1 MEKIAILGSGMAGFG
16 AAHRLHTEGHRATL
30 YEKRA
35 HHGGHTASYVFENG
49 FTIDEGPHVSFTKVE
64 RMQKLL
70 ADSVEQKFERLR
82 TKVNNHWKGHW
93 IKHPA
98 QCNLYGLPQDL
109 TINILKDFIHAQ
121 HHECGEI
128 KNYRDW
134 LYASFGKTFAETFP
148 MEYTVKYHTTTAD
161 NMRTDWVGPRLY
173 RANIEEV
180 LRGALSPSTPDVHYI
195 DQFRYPSHGGFVS
208 YLTMFMRQADLQAG
222 HELVEI
228 DPLRRELRFKNGKV
242 TSYDH
247 LVSSIP
253 LPDLIKMIVGV
264 PVDVLEASQKLSCS
278 TVVIVSIGV
287 DRADLIDAHWT
298 YFYDRD
304 YFFTRLST
312 PHLQS
317 PHNVPPGC
325 GSLQAECYY
334 SAKYRPLDRTPDE
347 CIEPVIQD
355 LKRCGILREEDTIL
369 FKHSMLVP
377 YANVIFD
384 LERAPALKVV
394 HGYLDD
400 IGIAYCGRY
409 GDWAYIWTD
418 ESFMSGENAAQKIL
432 DRLRKNT
439 ASSDPRSS
447 NK

>member
-1 MEKIAILGSGMAGFG
+1 MENIAILGSGMAGFG
-16 AAHRLHTEGHRATL
+16 AAHRLHSEGHRATL
-30 YEKRA
+30 YEKRPY
-35 HHGGHTASYVFENG
+35 HGGHTASYVFENG

-64 RMQKLL
+64 RIQKLL

-109 TINILKDFIHAQ
+109 IISIVKDFIHAQ
-121 HHECGEI
+121 HHEYGDI
-128 KNYRDW
+128 KHYQDW

-148 MEYTVKYHTTTAD
+148 MEYTIKYHTTTAD
-161 NMRTDWVGPRLY
+161 NMSTDWVGPRLY
-173 RANIEEV
+173 RAEIEEV

-208 YLTMFMRQADLQAG
+208 YLQMFMKQADLQAD

-228 DPLRRELRFKNGKV
+228 TPARKQLRFKNGKV
-242 TSYDH
+242 APYDH
-247 LVSSIP
+247 LVSSVP
-253 LPDLIKMIVGV
+253 LPDLIKMIAGV
-264 PVDVLEASQKLSCS
+264 PADVLEASRKLSCS

-325 GSLQAECYY
+325 GSIQAECYY
-334 SAKYRPLDRTPDE
+334 SEKYRPLDRTPED
-347 CIEPVIQD
+347 CIEPVIAD
-355 LKRCGILREEDTIL
+355 LKRCGIVRDDDAIL
-369 FKHSMLVP
+369 FKHALLVP

-384 LERAPALKVV
+384 LDRAAALKTV

-400 IGIAYCGRY
+400 MGIAYCGRY

-418 ESFMSGENAAQKIL
+418 ESFMSGENAAQKVL
-432 DRLRKNT
+432 DRLGKKT
-439 ASSDPRSS
+439 ARR
-447 NK
+447 

>member
-1 MEKIAILGSGMAGFG
+1 MENIAILGSGMAGFG
-16 AAHRLHTEGHRATL
+16 AAHRLHVEGHRAVL
-30 YEKRA
+30 YEKRPYY
-35 HHGGHTASYVFENG
+35 GGHTASYAFANG
-49 FTIDEGPHVSFTKVE
+49 FTIDEGPHVSFTNVE
-64 RMQKLL
+64 RIQKLL
-70 ADSVEQKFERLR
+70 ADSVNQKFERLR

-121 HHECGEI
+121 HHEYGEI

-134 LYASFGKTFAETFP
+134 LHASFGKTFAETFP

-161 NMRTDWVGPRLY
+161 NMSTDWVGPRLY

-208 YLTMFMRQADLQAG
+208 YLQMFMEQANLHLD

-228 DPLRRELRFKNGKV
+228 HPSRKELRFKNGKV
-242 TSYDH
+242 APYDH
-247 LVSSIP
+247 LVSSMP

-264 PVDVLEASQKLSCS
+264 PADVLEASQKLSCS

-287 DRADLIDAHWT
+287 NRADLIDAHWT

-355 LKRCGILREEDTIL
+355 LKRCGVLREEDTVL

-384 LERAPALKVV
+384 LERAPALTVV

-418 ESFMSGENAAQKIL
+418 ESFMSGENAAQKVL
-432 DRLRKNT
+432 DRLGSGT
-439 ASSDPRSS
+439 AAR
-447 NK
+447 

>member
-1 MEKIAILGSGMAGFG
+1 MENIAILGSGMAGFG
-16 AAHRLHTEGHRATL
+16 AAHRLHIQGHHATL
-30 YEKRA
+30 YEKRPY
-35 HHGGHTASYVFENG
+35 HGGHTASYVFENG

-70 ADSVEQKFERLR
+70 ADSVEQQFERLR

-121 HHECGEI
+121 HHEYGEI

-134 LYASFGKTFAETFP
+134 LHASFGKTFAETFP

-161 NMRTDWVGPRLY
+161 NMSTDWVGPRLY

-195 DQFRYPSHGGFVS
+195 DQFRYPSYGGFVS
-208 YLTMFMRQADLQAG
+208 YLRMFMEQANLHLD

-228 DPLRRELRFKNGKV
+228 HPSRKELRFKNGKV
-242 TSYDH
+242 APYDH
-247 LVSSIP
+247 LISSVP

-264 PVDVLEASQKLSCS
+264 PADVFQASQKLSCS

-287 DRADLIDAHWT
+287 NRADLIDAHWT

-317 PHNVPPGC
+317 PHNVPSGC
-325 GSLQAECYY
+325 GSIQAECYY

-355 LKRCGILREEDTIL
+355 LKRCGVLREEDSIL

-384 LERAPALKVV
+384 LERAPALKIV

-400 IGIAYCGRY
+400 IGVAYCGRY

-418 ESFMSGENAAQKIL
+418 ESFMSGENAAQKVL
-432 DRLRKNT
+432 DRLGSGT
-439 ASSDPRSS
+439 AKR
-447 NK
+447 

>member
-1 MEKIAILGSGMAGFG
+1 MENIAILGSGMAGFG
-16 AAHRLHTEGHRATL
+16 AAHRLHVEGHRAVL
-30 YEKRA
+30 YEKRPYY
-35 HHGGHTASYVFENG
+35 GGHTASYAFANG
-49 FTIDEGPHVSFTKVE
+49 FTIDEGPHVSFTNVE
-64 RMQKLL
+64 RIQKLL
-70 ADSVEQKFERLR
+70 ADSVNQKFERLR

-121 HHECGEI
+121 HHEYGEI

-134 LYASFGKTFAETFP
+134 LHASFGKTFAETFP

-161 NMRTDWVGPRLY
+161 NMSTDWVGPRLY

-208 YLTMFMRQADLQAG
+208 YLQMFMEQANLHLD

-228 DPLRRELRFKNGKV
+228 HPSRKELRFKNGKV
-242 TSYDH
+242 APYDH
-247 LVSSIP
+247 LVSSMP

-264 PVDVLEASQKLSCS
+264 PADVLEASQKLSCS

-287 DRADLIDAHWT
+287 NRADLIDAHWT

-355 LKRCGILREEDTIL
+355 LKRCGVLREEDTVL

-384 LERAPALKVV
+384 LERAPALRVV

-418 ESFMSGENAAQKIL
+418 ESFMSGENAAQKVL
-432 DRLRKNT
+432 DRLGSGT
-439 ASSDPRSS
+439 AAR
-447 NK
+447 

>member
-1 MEKIAILGSGMAGFG
+1 MENIAILGSGMAGFG
-16 AAHRLHTEGHRATL
+16 AAHRLHIQGHHATL
-30 YEKRA
+30 YEKRPYY
-35 HHGGHTASYVFENG
+35 GGHTASYVFENG

-70 ADSVEQKFERLR
+70 ADSVNQKFERLR

-121 HHECGEI
+121 HHEYGEI

-134 LYASFGKTFAETFP
+134 LHASFGKTFAETFP

-161 NMRTDWVGPRLY
+161 NMSTDWVGPRLY

-195 DQFRYPSHGGFVS
+195 DQFRYPSYGGFVS
-208 YLTMFMRQADLQAG
+208 YLQMFMEQANLHLD

-228 DPLRRELRFKNGKV
+228 HPSRKELRFKNGKV
-242 TSYDH
+242 APYDH
-247 LVSSIP
+247 LISSVP

-264 PVDVLEASQKLSCS
+264 PADVFQASQKLSCS

-287 DRADLIDAHWT
+287 NRADLIDAHWT

-317 PHNVPPGC
+317 PHNVPSGC
-325 GSLQAECYY
+325 GSIQAECYY

-355 LKRCGILREEDTIL
+355 LKRCGVLREEDSIL

-384 LERAPALKVV
+384 LERAPALKIV

-400 IGIAYCGRY
+400 IGVAYCGRY

-418 ESFMSGENAAQKIL
+418 ESFMSGENAAQKVL
-432 DRLRKNT
+432 DRLGNGT
-439 ASSDPRSS
+439 AKR
-447 NK
+447 